1 MHETILLTGGAGFI
15 GTNLAYFLLEETDV
29 SVVILDALT
38 YAGNRVNLEGIEIN
52 PRCTFIQGRIEN
64 KELVEHICEK
74 FYISGI
80 INAAAETHVDR
91 SIMSAA
97 PFVQANVVGTQVLLD
112 AALNFDLRYVQV
124 STDEVYGSLGSEGSF
139 TESSPLKPSSPYS
152 ASKAAADLLVQSF
165 VTTYGVSASIT
176 RCSNNYGAYQFPE
189 KLIPLMIC
197 NAMEDKPLPVYGSGE
212 NVRDWIHARDHARA
226 VWAAYECGNPG
237 EVFNIGARS
246 ERKNID
252 VIQAILA
259 ILGKPESLIHYVK
272 DRPGH
277 DFRYAIESGY
287 AEQRLEWKPRVSFE
301 EGLRETVEWYVANTA
316 WLAAVRSG
324 GYREYYTRQYGA
336 SRA

>member
-15 GTNLAYFLLEETDV
+15 GTNLAYLLLEETDA

-38 YAGNRVNLEGIEIN
+38 YAGNRMNLQDIEVH
-52 PRCTFIQGRIEN
+52 PRCTFIHGRIEN
-64 KELVEHICEK
+64 TELVEHICEQ
-74 FYISGI
+74 FDITGI

-91 SIMSAA
+91 SIISAA
-97 PFVQANVVGTQVLLD
+97 PFVQANVVGTQVLLN

-124 STDEVYGSLGSEGSF
+124 STDEVYGSLGKEGSF

-197 NAMEDKPLPVYGSGE
+197 NALEDKPLPVYGSGE

-226 VWAAYECGNPG
+226 VWAVYERGNPG

-287 AEQRLEWKPRVSFE
+287 AERRLDWKPRVSFE

-336 SRA
+336 SQA